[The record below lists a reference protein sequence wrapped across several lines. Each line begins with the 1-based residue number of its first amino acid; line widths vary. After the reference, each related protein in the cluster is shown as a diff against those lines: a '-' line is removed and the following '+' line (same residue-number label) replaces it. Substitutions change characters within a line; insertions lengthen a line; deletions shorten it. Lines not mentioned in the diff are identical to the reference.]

1 MKKLVLLLAM
11 GFLGITTLMAQSAT
25 DKIFEKYNG
34 KEGFTVVTIN
44 QAMFEMISKMDT
56 TDEGKEMVDMAKSI
70 ESIRILAMDTI
81 MSNVNLYTEVMGVL
95 PKNGFKELMSVKE
108 KDMDIKFMIQ
118 EKDSKVRELLMVI
131 GGSKDDNAII
141 SITGDINLAKMGS
154 LAKTM
159 NIKGM
164 ENLEKLNDKHD
175 N

>member
-11 GFLGITTLMAQSAT
+11 GILGISTLMAQSAT
-25 DKIFEKYNG
+25 DKIFDKYNG

-56 TDEGKEMVDMAKSI
+56 TEDGKEMVEMANSI
-70 ESIRILAMDTI
+70 ESIRILAMDTV
-81 MSNVNLYTEVMGVL
+81 MSGVNLYTEVMNAL
-95 PKNGFKELMSVKE
+95 PKNDFKELMSVKE

-154 LAKTM
+154 LAKSM

-164 ENLEKLNDKHD
+164 ENLEKLNDKHHH
-175 N
+175 

>member
-11 GFLGITTLMAQSAT
+11 GILGISTLMAQSAT
-25 DKIFEKYNG
+25 DDIFDKYNG

-56 TDEGKEMVDMAKSI
+56 TADGKEMVDMAKSI
-70 ESIRILAMDTI
+70 ESIRILAMDTV
-81 MSNVNLYTEVMGVL
+81 MNGVNLYTEVMDAL
-95 PKNGFKELMSVKE
+95 PKKGFKELMSVKE

-118 EKDSKVRELLMVI
+118 EKDGKVRELLMVI

-154 LAKTM
+154 LAKSM

-164 ENLEKLNDKHD
+164 ENLEKLN

>member
-11 GFLGITTLMAQSAT
+11 GIIGVSTLMAQSAT
-25 DKIFEKYNG
+25 DDIFDKYNG

-56 TDEGKEMVDMAKSI
+56 TDEGKEMVDMARSI
-70 ESIRILAMDTI
+70 ERIRILAMDTV
-81 MSNVNLYTEVMGVL
+81 MSGVNLYSEVMDVL
-95 PKNGFKELMSVKE
+95 PKKNFKELMSVKE

-118 EKDSKVRELLMVI
+118 EKDGKVRELLMVI

-154 LAKTM
+154 LARTM

-164 ENLEKLNDKHD
+164 ENLEKLGDKHQH
-175 N
+175 